1 MREVDRLKKLRT
13 LYQLQMMGFRY
24 FDDTAQNVP
33 LDSDVATALPDD
45 LDTLRKTVEACHLCG
60 LSKTRTHVVFGEGN
74 PNATLMFVGEGP
86 GQMEDET
93 GRPFVGRAG
102 QLLTR
107 IIETT
112 LQMRREEVYIANIV
126 KCRPP
131 KNRVPTEEEATTCIP
146 YLHKQ
151 IEIVDPKI
159 IVALG
164 ATSYRY
170 LSGDHHGS
178 ISKIRGEF
186 IDFGGRTLL
195 ATFHPS
201 YLLRNPSAKK
211 MVYYDM
217 LKVKAKL

>member
-13 LYQLQMMGFRY
+13 LYHLQSIGFRY
-24 FDDTAQNVP
+24 FDDTAQNAP
-33 LDSDVATALPDD
+33 LDPDVATALPDD
-45 LDTLRKTVEACHLCG
+45 LDALRKTVEACHLCG

>member
-1 MREVDRLKKLRT
+1 MRELERLKKLRN
-13 LYQLQMMGFRY
+13 LYQLQSIGYRY
-24 FDDTAQNVP
+24 FHDLPQNSA
-33 LDSDVATALPDD
+33 SDPEITVLPDD
-45 LDTLRKTVEACHLCG
+45 LQKLEKEVQNCHLCG

-74 PNATLMFVGEGP
+74 PRAEIMFVGEGP

-102 QLLTR
+102 QLLTK

-112 LQMRREEVYIANIV
+112 LELKREEVYIANIV

-131 KNRVPTEEEATTCIP
+131 KNRVPTPEEANTCLP

-151 IEIVDPKI
+151 IELVDPRI
-159 IVALG
+159 IIALG

-170 LSGDHHGS
+170 LTGDLNGA

-186 IDFGGRTLL
+186 IEFGGRKLL

-211 MVYYDM
+211 LVYFDM
-217 LKVKAKL
+217 LKIKALL